1 VRLGGAFPGVLELR
15 DTGAISLTTPP
26 LSAPLDV
33 SGDITLGTIIGSFGG
48 RTVAAVDREGRVSL
62 SLLET
67 SRGNMPRTIS
77 PLASKL
83 PVAPATGPLAPGL
96 GRGFPFFL
104 VPYGDAAPVHVIASD
119 GRAYFV
125 APLAD
130 LHCDAVTLAV
140 TLAGNDPEQAAL
152 PLACLADG
160 ELRLGSL
167 HIDPPAP

>member
-1 VRLGGAFPGVLELR
+1 
-15 DTGAISLTTPP
+15 
-26 LSAPLDV
+26 
-33 SGDITLGTIIGSFGG
+33 GTIIGSFGS

-67 SRGNMPRTIS
+67 SRGNVPRKIS
-77 PLASKL
+77 PKASKL
-83 PVAPATGPLAPGL
+83 PLAPATGPLAPGL

-119 GRAYFV
+119 GLDYFV

-130 LHCDAVTLAV
+130 LHCDALALAV

-160 ELRLGSL
+160 ELRLGAV